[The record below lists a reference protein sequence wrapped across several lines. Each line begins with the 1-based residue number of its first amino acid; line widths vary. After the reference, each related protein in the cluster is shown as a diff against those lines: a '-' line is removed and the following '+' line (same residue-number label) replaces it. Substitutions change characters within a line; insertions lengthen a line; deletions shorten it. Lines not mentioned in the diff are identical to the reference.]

1 MDNFFLMESIIDT
14 YEGGGISYEQCDGL
28 LFYATEAFW
37 LTKGKFFL
45 AQINDIRKKTPAEY
59 GGVSEVKDFVDSNYN
74 DLTKIAKYMDE
85 FPEKYNASQRSGE
98 TQRSILNVGTM
109 LGIIASIIA
118 AIKFSPIVLMTTI
131 VATIFTFTMSLITKL
146 IMWRRKVNKPYGS
159 DIVNNLSKIKKA
171 LQKWDNKNNDKVDV
185 HTKQKISDIIAK
197 IDDAETA
204 WSNDVRMAKD

>member
-1 MDNFFLMESIIDT
+1 M
-14 YEGGGISYEQCDGL
+14 
-28 LFYATEAFW
+28 
-37 LTKGKFFL
+37 TKGKL
-45 AQINDIRKKTPAEY
+45 LLSQINDIRKKTPAEY
-59 GGVSEVKDFVDSNYN
+59 GGVSEVKDFVDSNYS
-74 DLTKIAKYMDE
+74 DLTRIAKYMDE

-98 TQRSILNVGTM
+98 TQRSILNAVSI
-109 LGIIASIIA
+109 LGVIASVIA
-118 AIKFSPIVLMTTI
+118 AIKFSPVVLMTTI
-131 VATIFTFTMSLITKL
+131 VGTIFTLLMSLLTKF